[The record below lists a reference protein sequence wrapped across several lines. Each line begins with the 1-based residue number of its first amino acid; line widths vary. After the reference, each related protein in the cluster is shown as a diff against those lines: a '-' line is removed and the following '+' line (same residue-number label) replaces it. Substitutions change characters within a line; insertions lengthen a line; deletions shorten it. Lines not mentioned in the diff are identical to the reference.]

1 MFNKLHIIQKKSDIL
16 FKVN

>member
-1 MFNKLHIIQKKSDIL
+1 MFNKLYIIQKKSDIL